1 MPFGQLLIEF
11 EGDEQQLTKAGNIMR
26 ELNVHYEIVH

>member
-11 EGDEQQLTKAGNIMR
+11 DGDEGSLEKACTIMR
-26 ELNVHYEIVH
+26 SMKVHFEIVH